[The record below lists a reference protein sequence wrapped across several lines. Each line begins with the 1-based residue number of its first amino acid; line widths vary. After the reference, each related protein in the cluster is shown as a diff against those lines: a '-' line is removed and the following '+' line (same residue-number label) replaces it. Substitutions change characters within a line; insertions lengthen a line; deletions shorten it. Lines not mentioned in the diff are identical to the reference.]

1 MLIDGHQSLV
11 TQRRDMATEEY
22 VSAGS
27 LSDTEQAN
35 LAQERRELAE
45 SRTFEL
51 QERQISM

>member
-11 TQRRDMATEEY
+11 TQRRDTATEEY